1 MSVSQLE
8 TTKWQVSIVVVVVVV
23 TSLLCDHSIG

>member
-23 TSLLCDHSIG
+23 SSLLCDH

>member
-1 MSVSQLE
+1 MSVSELE

-23 TSLLCDHSIG
+23 VTSLLCDH

>member
-8 TTKWQVSIVVVVVVV
+8 ITKWQVSIVVVVVVV
-23 TSLLCDHSIG
+23 TSLLCDH

>member
-8 TTKWQVSIVVVVVVV
+8 ITKWQVSIVVVVVVV
-23 TSLLCDHSIG
+23 VVTSLLCDH

>member
-8 TTKWQVSIVVVVVVV
+8 ITKWQVSIVVVVVVV
-23 TSLLCDHSIG
+23 VTSLLCDH